1 MDNRDG
7 SDQGIRVLSY
17 LVSGIVVYGGLG
29 WLADRWLQTSFMLP
43 AGIILGAIASMY
55 LIIKRYGRA
64 T

>member
-1 MDNRDG
+1 M
-7 SDQGIRVLSY
+7 LSY